1 MKIPSF
7 FFLLTSLYAC
17 GQAIPNSNR
26 QATDQAV
33 RKVSLTAPAG
43 KAIAG
48 FASGCFWCVEEIFE
62 AVPGVDSTISGYA
75 GSNTPN
81 PTYETVSNGTT
92 GHAESVLV
100 YYDPKVVSYEELLR
114 VFFVSHDP
122 TTPNQQGP
130 DVGSQYRSVAFYQNA
145 TEKNQAEQA
154 KVAVGNSKKFSRPV
168 VTEISPLKEF
178 YRAEE
183 YHQDYV
189 HHHPDN
195 SYVVNVSTPR
205 FEQFRRTYAG
215 KLKPAATSV
224 R

>member
-1 MKIPSF
+1 MKTLFS
-7 FFLLTSLYAC
+7 FFLLIGLYAC
-17 GQAIPNSNR
+17 GQAVSSSTR
-26 QATDQAV
+26 QATDQGV
-33 RKVSLTAPAG
+33 WKVSLTAPEG

-48 FASGCFWCVEEIFE
+48 FASGCFWCVEEVFE
-62 AVPGVDSTISGYA
+62 AVSGVDSTISGYA

-100 YYDPKVVSYEELLR
+100 YYNPKVVSYEELLR
-114 VFFVSHDP
+114 VFYASHDP

-130 DVGSQYRSVAFYQNA
+130 DVGSQYRSVIFYQNA
-145 TEKNQAEQA
+145 AEKSQAELA
-154 KVAVGNSKKFSRPV
+154 KAAVDNSKKFSRPA

-189 HHHPDN
+189 HHHPNN
-195 SYVVNVSTPR
+195 SYVVNVSNPR
-205 FEQFRRTYAG
+205 FEQFKKTYRG
-215 KLKPAATSV
+215 KLNPSPVKV
-224 R
+224 H